1 MTFRVNRLRPVFAA
15 ALAFVLVGM
24 SGCETVV
31 NALNEL
37 EGGGKKAQVDPE
49 ILATYF
55 DGPKVRPGV
64 ALSISVT
71 AVGQPNRDAK
81 QYFVDAEGC
90 ITMELV
96 GTIQCNGLSL
106 VELQQKVVAAY
117 KEYYI
122 DPSVTA
128 TFIYQP
134 GRPDMVSPWGTVKV
148 LGEVHRPGPVDVPS
162 TMDLTVLR
170 ALQLA
175 GGCTSIAD
183 KRRVQVTRCDKNGH
197 QTKSR
202 VDLIEMGERGR
213 PDMDMVLKAG
223 DVVWVPMSWY

>member
-1 MTFRVNRLRPVFAA
+1 MTVRLNKWLSRLVMLL
-15 ALAFVLVGM
+15 ALVCAC
-24 SGCETVV
+24 GCETIVD
-31 NALNEL
+31 ALNGFEN
-37 EGGGKKAQVDPE
+37 GGKPQVDPE
-49 ILATYF
+49 VAATYF

-64 ALSISVT
+64 ALGISVT
-71 AVGQPNRDAK
+71 AVGAANRDAK

-96 GTIQCNGLSL
+96 GTIKCEGLTL
-106 VELQQKVVAAY
+106 VELQQKVAAAY

-128 TFIYQP
+128 TFVYQP
-134 GRPDMVSPWGTVKV
+134 GQNMVSPWGTVKV

-162 TMDLTVLR
+162 TMDLTVLK

-175 GGCTSIAD
+175 GGATSIAD
-183 KRRVQVTRCDKNGH
+183 KSSVQVTRCDKSGH
-197 QTKSR
+197 QTKTR
-202 VDLIEMGERGR
+202 VDIIKMGKDGR

-223 DVVWVPMSWY
+223 DVVYVPMSWY

>member
-1 MTFRVNRLRPVFAA
+1 MIVRLHKWLSRL
-15 ALAFVLVGM
+15 ALLLALVCVCGCAVLD
-24 SGCETVV
+24 
-31 NALNEL
+31 AL
-37 EGGGKKAQVDPE
+37 EGADGGGTSSKVDPNVA
-49 ILATYF
+49 ATYF

-64 ALSISVT
+64 ALGISVT
-71 AVGQPNRDAK
+71 AVGAASRDTK

-96 GTIQCNGLSL
+96 GTIKCEGLTL
-106 VELQQKVVAAY
+106 VELQQKVAAAY

-134 GRPDMVSPWGTVKV
+134 GQNMVSPWGTVKV

-162 TMDLTVLR
+162 TMDLTVLK

-175 GGCTSIAD
+175 GGATSIAD
-183 KRRVQVTRCDKNGH
+183 KSSIQVTRCDKDGR
-197 QTKSR
+197 QTKTY
-202 VDLIEMGERGR
+202 VDIIKMGKDGR

>member
-1 MTFRVNRLRPVFAA
+1 MSFKFNRILPVLTLLFS
-15 ALAFVLVGM
+15 LVCV
-24 SGCETVV
+24 SGCETIV

-37 EGGGKKAQVDPE
+37 EDGGRKKSERIDPNV
-49 ILATYF
+49 LATYF

-64 ALSISVT
+64 ALAISVT
-71 AVGQPNRDAK
+71 AVGQANRDSK

-96 GTIQCNGLSL
+96 GTIKCEGLSL
-106 VELQQKVVAAY
+106 VELQQKIATAY

-128 TFIYQP
+128 TFIFQS
-134 GRPDMVSPWGTVKV
+134 GQGMVSPWGTVKV

-162 TMDLTVLR
+162 TMDLTVLK

-175 GGCTSIAD
+175 GGVTSIAD
-183 KRRVQVTRCDKNGH
+183 KSDIQVTRCDKDGK
-197 QTKSR
+197 QTKTR
-202 VDLIEMGERGR
+202 VDIIKMGRDGR
-213 PDMDMVLKAG
+213 VDMDMQLKAG
-223 DVVWVPMSWY
+223 DVIYVPMSWY

>member
-1 MTFRVNRLRPVFAA
+1 MTAILNNWLCSLILLS
-15 ALAFVLVGM
+15 ALGYVCGCQSIFDAFSGVQPSGGDTM
-24 SGCETVV
+24 STDV
-31 NALNEL
+31 
-37 EGGGKKAQVDPE
+37 
-49 ILATYF
+49 LATYF

-64 ALSISVT
+64 ALGISVT
-71 AVGQPNRDAK
+71 AVGAANRESK

-96 GTIQCNGLSL
+96 GTLKCEGLTL
-106 VELQQKVVAAY
+106 IELQQKVAAAY

-134 GRPDMVSPWGTVKV
+134 GQNMVSPWGTVTV
-148 LGEVHRPGPVDVPS
+148 LGEVGRPGPVDVPS
-162 TMDLTVLR
+162 TMDLTVLK

-175 GGCTSIAD
+175 GGVTSIAD
-183 KRRVQVTRCDKNGH
+183 KRDILVTRCDKDGK
-197 QTKSR
+197 QTKRR
-202 VDLIEMGERGR
+202 VDIVKIGKDGR
-213 PDMDMVLKAG
+213 PDMDMTLKAG